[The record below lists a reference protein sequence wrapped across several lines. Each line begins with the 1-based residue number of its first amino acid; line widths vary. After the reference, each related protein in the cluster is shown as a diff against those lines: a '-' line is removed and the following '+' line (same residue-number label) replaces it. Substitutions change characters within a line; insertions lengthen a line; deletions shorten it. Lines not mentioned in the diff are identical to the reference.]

1 MGDLQLIKKRGRKG
15 TGIMKKYLLP
25 LIIVLFI
32 LPIASVN
39 AQEFRE
45 LPFSTYIDKMKAG
58 WLGPTE
64 FEWIGEVIPV
74 EKMPKWKP

>member
-1 MGDLQLIKKRGRKG
+1 
-15 TGIMKKYLLP
+15 MKKNLLTLTLFLFVLP
-25 LIIVLFI
+25 LPFLR
-32 LPIASVN
+32 